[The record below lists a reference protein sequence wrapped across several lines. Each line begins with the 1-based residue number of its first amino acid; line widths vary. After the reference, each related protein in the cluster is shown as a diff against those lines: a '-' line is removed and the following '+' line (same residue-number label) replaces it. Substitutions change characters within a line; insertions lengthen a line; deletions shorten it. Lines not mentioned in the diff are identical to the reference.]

1 MGAEASVVVDW
12 TFDRLELGVL
22 LAGMSSGAA
31 EPCCAVGGDLDAS
44 TTGKLSSSKFILP
57 YYL

>member
-1 MGAEASVVVDW
+1 MGAEASGVVDW

-31 EPCCAVGGDLDAS
+31 MPLCAVAGSPCHLQS
-44 TTGKLSSSKFILP
+44 RVSLL
-57 YYL
+57 L